1 MYLQRNFVNTII
13 FKNEEE
19 SLLSALE
26 KHRVGELTTPSEL
39 EEIMMKEAT
48 ELIKNCYDNYNGSI
62 KMYRLVKQVEKRS
75 EDMHLTE

>member
-1 MYLQRNFVNTII
+1 LYLQRNFVNTII

-39 EEIMMKEAT
+39 EEIMMKEAI

>member
-13 FKNEEE
+13 FKNEED
-19 SLLSALE
+19 SLLPALE
-26 KHRVGELTTPSEL
+26 KHRVGELSTPSEL
-39 EEIMMKEAT
+39 EEIMMKEAI

-62 KMYRLVKQVEKRS
+62 KMYRLVKQVEKKS